1 MGEPEEKKAKR
12 ELANMKIS
20 KDTKRLLAF
29 EKRSDERYDDVL
41 IRLLEQNEGEKADEQ
56 PEEGNKQNIPFDVRQ
71 IGKGAEEFL
80 GEFGLKA
87 QDIFNLI
94 RDNQNIE
101 KMKLRRIQ
109 GKPLDLTN
117 TAKTLIWAIVT
128 IVCLILTI
136 PVTSELMRWIIR

>member
-1 MGEPEEKKAKR
+1 MEESEEKKAKR

-20 KDTKRLLAF
+20 KETKRLLAF

-41 IRLLEQNEGEKADEQ
+41 IRLLGRNEEEKGDEEA
-56 PEEGNKQNIPFDVRQ
+56 EEGNKQNIPFDVRQ

-87 QDIFNLI
+87 RDIYDLI

-101 KMKLRRIQ
+101 RMKLRRIQ
-109 GKPLDLTN
+109 GKPLDLTK

-128 IVCLILTI
+128 IICLVLTI